1 MRALIQRVKYAKVTV
16 NNEIVGSIGSG
27 LCVFV
32 GVTHTDDTE
41 KSRKLAKKITN
52 LRIFDDSE
60 GVMNLS
66 PLETGSEILVVSQ
79 FTLLANLR
87 RGNRPSFINAAK
99 PALAKKLYDKLI
111 QKLKNYEI
119 NVEQGRFGAQMFLDF
134 INDGPVTIIM
144 DGRNE

>member
-32 GVTHTDDTE
+32 GVTHTDDIE

-66 PLETGSEILVVSQ
+66 PLETDSEILVVSQ
-79 FTLLANLR
+79 FTLYGDTS
-87 RGNRPSFINAAK
+87 RGNRPSWIAAAR
-99 PALAKKLYDKLI
+99 PEQAEPLI
-111 QKLKNYEI
+111 EDVVQTLLEAGLKVSTGVFQAYME
-119 NVEQGRFGAQMFLDF
+119 VELL
-134 INDGPVTIIM
+134 NDGPSTVILEI
-144 DGRNE
+144 

>member
-66 PLETGSEILVVSQ
+66 PLETSSEILVVSQ
-79 FTLLANLR
+79 FTLYGDTS
-87 RGNRPSFINAAK
+87 RGNRPSWIAA
-99 PALAKKLYDKLI
+99 ACAFQFLI
-111 QKLKNYEI
+111 SK
-119 NVEQGRFGAQMFLDF
+119 VFSAGPFLFHAEARRRTFDSL
-134 INDGPVTIIM
+134 
-144 DGRNE
+144 